1 MTHRLLVDRGQVAAH
16 RPNMT
21 AQLENGA
28 RFNFTRVTTR
38 HELTIATTVVYLV
51 EVERPSA
58 ESHTTQCE
66 LSASDKVPNWSE
78 RASGPPLEAWMLR
91 TREALTRQLQRSGA
105 RGQWPRKI
113 RQWKKEPSS

>member
-1 MTHRLLVDRGQVAAH
+1 
-16 RPNMT
+16 MT

-38 HELTIATTVVYLV
+38 DELTKAPTVVYLV

-58 ESHTTQCE
+58 ESHSTKCE
-66 LSASDKVPNWSE
+66 LSASEKVPKWSE
-78 RASGPPLEAWMLR
+78 IASGPPLEGWMVK